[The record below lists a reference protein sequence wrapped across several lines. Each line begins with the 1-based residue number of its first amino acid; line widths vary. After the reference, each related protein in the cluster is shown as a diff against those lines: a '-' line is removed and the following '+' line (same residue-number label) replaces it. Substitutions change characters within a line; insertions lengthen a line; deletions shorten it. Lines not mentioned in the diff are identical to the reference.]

1 MTIPEDQ
8 LAPIRRQLTGLI
20 AERSSAPWAAYD
32 DEDLESDNQDL
43 EDILELKTVLDVLR
57 FLRDQGGRTC
67 FSEWVSCLD
76 PVDGF
81 VVDGKDD
88 PDAED
93 ETAFREYLQRA
104 YGINP
109 REFPPTIESKA
120 DDSN

>member
-8 LAPIRRQLTGLI
+8 LAPTRRQLASLI

-67 FSEWVSCLD
+67 FVEWASCLD
-76 PVDGF
+76 PLSRF
-81 VVDGKDD
+81 VVDGKED

-93 ETAFREYLQRA
+93 ETAFRDYLQRT

-109 REFPPTIESKA
+109 REFPPAIESEA
-120 DDSN
+120 E